1 MLVIL
6 LTHSSDELSCNL
18 LIYRFFFFFFSRIA
32 LSYTVKLNKETM
44 LDLWQWWLVINNLR
58 ETLYSSNRQ

>member
-6 LTHSSDELSCNL
+6 LTHSSDELSCNV
-18 LIYRFFFFFFSRIA
+18 LIYRFFFFSRIA